1 MKGIMKNLIYATPRA
16 APLGSQAAAAAHHTE
31 ANFSAY
37 TAHCNGHSKVIF

>member
-16 APLGSQAAAAAHHTE
+16 APLGSQAAAHHTE